1 MNVLSLFDGISCG
14 RVALERAGIDVTTY
28 VASEI
33 DKYAIQVSQK
43 NHPDIVHVGD
53 VADLSAKDLSCDID
67 LLIGGSPCQ
76 GFSFAGKQLNFD
88 DPRSALL
95 FEYVRLLEECE
106 PKWFLLENVRMKKEY
121 QDVISGILGVEPHR
135 INSSLV
141 SAQNRDRL
149 YWTNIPLDSPIEDQG
164 IVGVDFTGQF
174 LDLGRKLNR
183 DVVWRRRSGVLD
195 CLGYYGKNS
204 TSQRVYG
211 VHGKL
216 PTLLVNNTGGNNPLW
231 LSLDE
236 SEAYRAS
243 IHFCEWLQTLPED
256 YTSGIPD
263 NQRYRTLG
271 NGWTI
276 DVLVSFFRNLR
287 QEQV

>member
-14 RVALERAGIDVTTY
+14 RVALERSGLGVTSYT
-28 VASEI
+28 ASEI

-43 NHPDIVHVGD
+43 NYPDIVHVGD
-53 VADLSAKDLSCDID
+53 VTKLTIEDLPNDVD

-88 DPRSALL
+88 DPRSALF

-121 QDVISGILGVEPHR
+121 QDVISGILGAEPHR

-164 IVGVDFTGQF
+164 IIGADFTGQF

-183 DVVWRRRSGVLD
+183 DVVWRRRSGFLD

-211 VHGKL
+211 VNGKM
-216 PTLLVNNTGGNNPLW
+216 PTLLTGNNPLW

-236 SEAYRAS
+236 GEAYRAS
-243 IHFCEWLQTLPED
+243 IHFCEWLQTLPKD

-271 NGWTI
+271 NGWTV